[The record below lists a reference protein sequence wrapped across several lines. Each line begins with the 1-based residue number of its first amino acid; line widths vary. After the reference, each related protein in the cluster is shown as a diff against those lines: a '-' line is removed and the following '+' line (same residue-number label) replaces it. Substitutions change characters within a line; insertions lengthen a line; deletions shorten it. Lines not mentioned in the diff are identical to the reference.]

1 MTPEDPARRD
11 VGPSDRV
18 LATNRAFTQAVQ
30 SGALELPLPGRGQT
44 RERWSALA
52 GMAERDLC
60 VARLAEAHVDALA
73 ILSELNGLAPARG
86 SRWGVWAS
94 HPPNPAL
101 VARRRGNSWLLSGTK
116 PWCSGARVCTH
127 ALVTAEAPDVYRLF
141 AVGLGTET
149 RPRPGTFTAVGMAG
163 SDSIA
168 VDFADAPAVPVGD
181 PGGYLDRPGFW
192 HGAIS
197 VAACWYGGAVGLART
212 LVARRAELKSH
223 ALAHLGAID
232 ASLSGLSSSFDVA
245 TEQVDADP
253 LDHEQFGER
262 RATRLRATTERVA
275 ADELDRVGRALG
287 AGPFGSDPGFA
298 ALAADLPV
306 YLRQSH
312 GEADLER
319 LGTLVVKRGESW

>member
-1 MTPEDPARRD
+1 MTPKDPARRD
-11 VGPSDRV
+11 IGPSERV

-30 SGALELPLPGRGQT
+30 TGALELPLPGQGRT
-44 RERWSALA
+44 RARWSALA
-52 GMAERDLC
+52 NLAERDLC
-60 VARLAEAHVDALA
+60 IARLAEAHVDALS
-73 ILSELNGLAPARG
+73 ILSELNGPAPARG

-101 VARRRGNSWLLSGTK
+101 TARQHGDAWLLSGTK

-127 ALVTAEAPDVYRLF
+127 ALVTADAPDGYRLF
-141 AVGLGTET
+141 AVELGTEA

-163 SDSIA
+163 TDSIA
-168 VDFADAPAVPVGD
+168 VEFADSPAVGVGD
-181 PGGYLDRPGFW
+181 TGGYLDRPGFW

-212 LVARRAELKSH
+212 LVARRAKLGPH

-232 ASLSGLSSSFDVA
+232 ASLSGLSSGFDVA
-245 TEQVDADP
+245 AEQVDADP
-253 LDHEQFGER
+253 LDHERCGEL
-262 RATRLRATTERVA
+262 RAARLRATTERVA
-275 ADELDRVGRALG
+275 ADVLDRVGRALG
-287 AGPFGSDPGFA
+287 AGPFGSDPRFA

-319 LGTLVVKRGESW
+319 LGSLVMERGES